1 MKKTVK
7 GYSVELEITVT
18 DDVSG
23 FDELTVLSPAGV
35 TRGDNVFLY
44 TVGQNGNVVFIVSDE
59 CGNYATQPTARLVA
73 YSPSS
78 DTSQTVLPTI
88 SNRDIEAFITFNKNI
103 RELSLEILKD
113 GAYTAATDEDGV
125 SISKNTESSA
135 TVTFTKGASVRV
147 QYKALNGQSGTP
159 LEINVPDG
167 VIDKSVPNI
176 VTEVIYN
183 RRDGASRPIS
193 ATIRAYADNKTIF
206 YGAGAY
212 TEEDPFE
219 EIVYENNVY
228 EYSFTDSAGNVAEV
242 NIDVSEIDEKR
253 LEVYAFDIPEQIT
266 ATGAE
271 FKLSVNKPATIVLHD
286 GLTTSDSLVVT
297 EPEGGVLTLTAQSAG
312 FYAITATDEAGSK
325 ANCYVSIAV
334 GDSMPP
340 AIMADSNYVYV
351 RQGENIASVDDGRLT
366 SGLFV
371 SDDRSDAENIA
382 LTVDRSGLPAD
393 LSIVGDYAY
402 TVTATDEA
410 GNTTDI
416 RRYLSVYSQSA
427 TVVEIDGVFT
437 KNTGVK
443 TTTRG
448 EHTIGVSLPSGSVL
462 GAAFEP
468 YQVFCAKGYYTEGQM
483 KPWMTPLTAAGI
495 TSGINDEYRYDF
507 EQEGWYT
514 IYVARQN
521 KEVFLAHLLIQE

>member
-1 MKKTVK
+1 
-7 GYSVELEITVT
+7 
-18 DDVSG
+18 
-23 FDELTVLSPAGV
+23 
-35 TRGDNVFLY
+35 
-44 TVGQNGNVVFIVSDE
+44 
-59 CGNYATQPTARLVA
+59 
-73 YSPSS
+73 
-78 DTSQTVLPTI
+78 
-88 SNRDIEAFITFNKNI
+88 
-103 RELSLEILKD
+103 
-113 GAYTAATDEDGV
+113 
-125 SISKNTESSA
+125 
-135 TVTFTKGASVRV
+135 
-147 QYKALNGQSGTP
+147 
-159 LEINVPDG
+159 
-167 VIDKSVPNI
+167 
-176 VTEVIYN
+176 
-183 RRDGASRPIS
+183 
-193 ATIRAYADNKTIF
+193 
-206 YGAGAY
+206 
-212 TEEDPFE
+212 
-219 EIVYENNVY
+219 
-228 EYSFTDSAGNVAEV
+228 
-242 NIDVSEIDEKR
+242 
-253 LEVYAFDIPEQIT
+253 
-266 ATGAE
+266 
-271 FKLSVNKPATIVLHD
+271 
-286 GLTTSDSLVVT
+286 
-297 EPEGGVLTLTAQSAG
+297 
-312 FYAITATDEAGSK
+312 
-325 ANCYVSIAV
+325 
-334 GDSMPP
+334 MPP
-340 AIMADSNYVYV
+340 TIMADSDYVYV
-351 RQGENIASVDDGRLT
+351 RQGENIASVDDSRLT

-371 SDDRSDAENIA
+371 SDDRSVAENIA

-437 KNTGVK
+437 KNTGVA